1 MSQFWFLP
9 VQVEFN
15 QVDNIVR
22 TTENILIDK

>member
-1 MSQFWFLP
+1 MAQFWFLP

-22 TTENILIDK
+22 TTENTLKDK

>member
-1 MSQFWFLP
+1 MTQFWFLP

-22 TTENILIDK
+22 TTENTLKDK

>member
-1 MSQFWFLP
+1 MAQFWFLQ

-22 TTENILIDK
+22 TTGNALKEK